1 MKRQGGRSGRAARS
15 ALRTAQSMAT
25 AKRKGRGRAARSAL
39 QTAQSKATARRK
51 GRGRTARSTLRT
63 AQGMAT
69 ARRKGRGRTARF
81 HPQNRRAS
89 PVPPAMAKSRIGK
102 SGHVAR
108 LEGRI
113 PPPTAD
119 ERGRKPRKQ
128 RSAGHGGALRGDCG
142 PRGSINANGRFHHRF
157 PNRPAS
163 FRDGART
170 SDGLKAASPSAASK
184 TGAPACRTTTLQ
196 AQERL
201 TFQTIKKVAVK
212 PAGCNGAANERLVL
226 SQPLWKLFL
235 NGIRDNA
242 RNRRHR
248 N

>member
-1 MKRQGGRSGRAARS
+1 MKRQGGRRGRAARS
-15 ALRTAQSMAT
+15 ALRTT
-25 AKRKGRGRAARSAL
+25 
-39 QTAQSKATARRK
+39 QSKTASRRK
-51 GRGRTARSTLRT
+51 ARTHGALGLANRAKHGDGKVKGARTHGAFPS
-63 AQGMAT
+63 AKPA
-69 ARRKGRGRTARF
+69 
-81 HPQNRRAS
+81 AS

-128 RSAGHGGALRGDCG
+128 RSAGDGGALRGDCRL
-142 PRGSINANGRFHHRF
+142 RGSINAHDRFRHRF
-157 PNRPAS
+157 PDRPAS
-163 FRDGART
+163 FRDGAQA

-184 TGAPACRTTTLQ
+184 TGAPACRKTTLQ

-201 TFQTIKKVAVK
+201 TFQTVKKVAVK

-235 NGIRDNA
+235 NGIRGNA

>member
-1 MKRQGGRSGRAARS
+1 MKRQGGRRGRAARS

-25 AKRKGRGRAARSAL
+25 AKRKGRGRA
-39 QTAQSKATARRK
+39 
-51 GRGRTARSTLRT
+51 
-63 AQGMAT
+63 
-69 ARRKGRGRTARF
+69 ARF

-119 ERGRKPRKQ
+119 KRGRKPRKQ
-128 RSAGHGGALRGDCG
+128 RSAGDGGALRGDCRL
-142 PRGSINANGRFHHRF
+142 RGSINAHDRFRHRF

-163 FRDGART
+163 FRDGAQA
-170 SDGLKAASPSAASK
+170 SGGLKTASPSAASK
-184 TGAPACRTTTLQ
+184 TGAPACRKTTLQ
-196 AQERL
+196 TQARL

-235 NGIRDNA
+235 NGIRGNA

>member
-1 MKRQGGRSGRAARS
+1 MKRQGGRRR
-15 ALRTAQSMAT
+15 RTV
-25 AKRKGRGRAARSAL
+25 
-39 QTAQSKATARRK
+39 
-51 GRGRTARSTLRT
+51 
-63 AQGMAT
+63 
-69 ARRKGRGRTARF
+69 RF

-128 RSAGHGGALRGDCG
+128 RSAGDGGALRGDCG
-142 PRGSINANGRFHHRF
+142 LRGSINANGRFHHRF

-170 SDGLKAASPSAASK
+170 SDGLKAASPSAVSK
-184 TGAPACRTTTLQ
+184 TGAPACRKTTLQ
-196 AQERL
+196 TQARL
-201 TFQTIKKVAVK
+201 TFQTVKKVAVK
-212 PAGCNGAANERLVL
+212 PAGCNEGRPALHSYRPASPGREILRSGSAAKSFPQPCPAKGHPAGSVSKTPERPALAGCRNGFSAVRSYSTVTDLARFRGL
-226 SQPLWKLFL
+226 STSRPCATA
-235 NGIRDNA
+235 I
-242 RNRRHR
+242 
-248 N
+248 